1 MPDQRGNATVY
12 GPVRAWH
19 AACDSAL
26 ANGFEPFAARQQK
39 DIAMHTS
46 IGAVAERPF
55 TRRLLAATVERDV
68 GVTVDGGD
76 DRGLLAGGASVA
88 GHCQLHHYYVRV

>member
-12 GPVRAWH
+12 RPVRAWH

-55 TRRLLAATVERDV
+55 TRRLLAATAGRAFGPAEARPPPPPDTPQAATHPSLLP
-68 GVTVDGGD
+68 VTA
-76 DRGLLAGGASVA
+76 LSQPA
-88 GHCQLHHYYVRV
+88 

>member
-1 MPDQRGNATVY
+1 MSDQRGNATIY

-19 AACDSAL
+19 AACDSTL

-55 TRRLLAATVERDV
+55 TRRLLAAT
-68 GVTVDGGD
+68 
-76 DRGLLAGGASVA
+76 A
-88 GHCQLHHYYVRV
+88 